1 MLVSPLLG
9 PIFGI
14 GLGLGTN
21 DTRLLKYGAQNLAV
35 MVAIALIASFV
46 YFLITPLNLSDPT
59 ELEAR
64 TSPTIYD
71 VLIALFGGLAGI
83 FEMSRKES
91 GTVLA
96 GVAIATALMPPLC
109 TAGYGLANWNLE
121 YFAGAMYLFIINSVF
136 IIFATYV
143 MVKYMNFQ
151 EAEFANAKT
160 AKRTRNLITF
170 FILLVIIP
178 SIWSAWG
185 LIKENNFKQNVTAFV
200 ADHKTF
206 ERGYIYDYS
215 IDTRKGMKATIH
227 IAGATLT
234 PEIKADMLA
243 SAVEYGIP
251 EDKLSIKEHNMFSEE
266 ANQSER
272 LMRGIYERTDAE
284 LNRKELQI
292 RAESQLNA
300 ISSLKSLICRSRRKS
315 SRNILEIQE
324 LYLTRGAVE
333 TDSLKEN
340 RCLLVVAKR
349 RLPFRFSFAKI
360 AGMAPDP
367 IAIPPWSCLTRS
379 RMRNLLSAALL
390 SLLAIP
396 SLQAQPFGS
405 IPWPKPLRTLP
416 DTATLVFLGDIMM
429 HQNQIDHA
437 RQADGTYNFQ
447 TYFKNLEKYL
457 QEADVAVANM
467 EFTLAGEPYTGYPS
481 FSAPDNYPDEAA
493 VAGVNIFLTA
503 NNHILDKGRRGSNV
517 LWTSTPEW
525 NETGESNL
533 PARLTP
539 GGLAGAIP

>member
-1 MLVSPLLG
+1 MAFLKDIGQRIRYITDINDSINTEAASTRIRNGIAFRGPNAWILAFSIVIASVGLNINSTAVIIGAMLVSPLLG

-178 SIWSAWG
+178 
-185 LIKENNFKQNVTAFV
+185 
-200 ADHKTF
+200 
-206 ERGYIYDYS
+206 
-215 IDTRKGMKATIH
+215 
-227 IAGATLT
+227 
-234 PEIKADMLA
+234 
-243 SAVEYGIP
+243 
-251 EDKLSIKEHNMFSEE
+251 
-266 ANQSER
+266 
-272 LMRGIYERTDAE
+272 
-284 LNRKELQI
+284 
-292 RAESQLNA
+292 
-300 ISSLKSLICRSRRKS
+300 
-315 SRNILEIQE
+315 
-324 LYLTRGAVE
+324 
-333 TDSLKEN
+333 
-340 RCLLVVAKR
+340 
-349 RLPFRFSFAKI
+349 
-360 AGMAPDP
+360 
-367 IAIPPWSCLTRS
+367 
-379 RMRNLLSAALL
+379 
-390 SLLAIP
+390 
-396 SLQAQPFGS
+396 
-405 IPWPKPLRTLP
+405 
-416 DTATLVFLGDIMM
+416 
-429 HQNQIDHA
+429 
-437 RQADGTYNFQ
+437 
-447 TYFKNLEKYL
+447 
-457 QEADVAVANM
+457 
-467 EFTLAGEPYTGYPS
+467 
-481 FSAPDNYPDEAA
+481 
-493 VAGVNIFLTA
+493 
-503 NNHILDKGRRGSNV
+503 
-517 LWTSTPEW
+517 
-525 NETGESNL
+525 
-533 PARLTP
+533 
-539 GGLAGAIP
+539 